1 MVSTTDLL
9 MIGVI
14 LSIILLA
21 LLVLLTTRNKQKTK
35 LGLDQ
40 LPDTNKE
47 QATATNTE
55 SKETLNQTNMT
66 SPSIYSSVTR
76 DDVHKAEEDLRIL
89 NVEREI
95 VSYAL
100 TRLFEAQA
108 EGKIT
113 EKDKDKLLGKYKVEM
128 SALEKQMNDKQMVV
142 KLHELESTQA
152 DLIKLFQDKFA
163 EINRNIESIRTNL
176 GLQAQPVVTPP
187 MPAAQSKEKS
197 EPIPEQDAQEAE
209 GKTGDEKTQGD
220 KEKTPRTRTP
230 TKSKAEEKVEAIQQE
245 VLKILE
251 RLEKQ
256 DVEG

>member
-1 MVSTTDLL
+1 

-14 LSIILLA
+14 VSIILLA
-21 LLVLLTTRNKQKTK
+21 VIVLLTTRNKQQTK
-35 LGLDQ
+35 LGLDT

-47 QATATNTE
+47 PDTTSIEN
-55 SKETLNQTNMT
+55 KETLIQGNAA
-66 SPSIYSSVTR
+66 SPTIYSSVTK
-76 DDVHKAEEDLRIL
+76 DDVQKAEEDLRTL

-128 SALEKQMNDKQMVV
+128 STLEKQMNDKQMVV
-142 KLHELESTQA
+142 KLHELETTQA

-163 EINRNIESIRTNL
+163 EINRNIETIRTNL
-176 GLQAQPVVTPP
+176 GVHAQPVVTAPTP
-187 MPAAQSKEKS
+187 DAQMKETS
-197 EPIPEQDAQEAE
+197 ETKPEQAAQEAE
-209 GKTGDEKTQGD
+209 DKTGDGKTQGD
-220 KEKTPRTRTP
+220 KEKTSRTRTP
-230 TKSKAEEKVEAIQQE
+230 TKSKAEEKVEAIQEE

-256 DVEG
+256 DAEG